1 MVRARKPNN
10 YWTKERVMEFARQ
23 FSTKS
28 EWWQTDRSSYVTAQE
43 KGWIKEMDWFVRKTK
58 TKAEV
63 NEHRR
68 SNYRIRNHKFADPDL
83 KDEYEFKVYMSMPVI
98 DTTDIPPTMI
108 KATIVEKGQEIAEVC
123 QKEVRREWA
132 RRGYDN
138 NIIIIESRQICY
150 KKGTIIYRC
159 EIHQLRMTSAI
170 RDEFKEVCTQKIQ
183 ENQQR

>member
-1 MVRARKPNN
+1 
-10 YWTKERVMEFARQ
+10 MEFARQ

-28 EWWQTDRSSYVTAQE
+28 DWWQTDRSSYVIAQE
-43 KGWIKEMDWFVRKTK
+43 KGWIKEMGWFVRKSRTNV
-58 TKAEV
+58 KA
-63 NEHRR
+63 NESHKIIIK
-68 SNYRIRNHKFADPDL
+68 RIDPDL

-98 DTTDIPPTMI
+98 DTTDIPRTLI
-108 KATIVEKGQEIAEVC
+108 KAKIVEKGQEIAEAC
-123 QKEVRREWA
+123 QKAVRREWA

-150 KKGTIIYRC
+150 RKGTIIYRC

-170 RDEFKEVCTQKIQ
+170 RDEFKEVCTQIIG